1 MKKKIC
7 FVLGGFPVV
16 SQSFLYNQISQVLR
30 EDQYEVEILVLN
42 KKKGKV
48 HPAYEHLNEKVRF
61 LPSGR
66 EKGAAAKLK
75 LIFKS
80 VFSLLFKDPAAIF
93 KALNVSRYGRDAA
106 NGSYLIRAAQ
116 FSDLHP
122 DLYHCHFGTTAKIVA
137 NLKDMNVVKCKM
149 ITSFHGKD
157 ITVYPKQFGKDFY
170 KLLFKTCEMFTG
182 NSRFI
187 INKMIDNGC
196 LPERVVKIPMCLNT
210 AEFPYR
216 ELVPSREIFTILT
229 VGRFVEKKG
238 YAYALR
244 AIALFKKHNIPFIYH
259 MIGEGP
265 TMEAMMQ
272 LAEELGI
279 LKQVIFHGAMMQDR
293 VKGFYNQAHVFLL
306 PSVTAANG
314 DTEGQGLVLQ
324 EAQAIGIP
332 VVATLHN
339 GFPDSVIDGTTG
351 FLVPEKDPEGLCEKL
366 VQLATDEQLA
376 GNMGKMGRAFVE
388 NNFDAAVI
396 GAELALEYQK
406 LMPAQ

>member
-1 MKKKIC
+1 MKKKIY

-16 SQSFLYNQISQVLR
+16 SQSFLYNQIAQVIK
-30 EDQYEVEILVLN
+30 EDRYDVEILVLN
-42 KKKGKV
+42 RKKGKV
-48 HPAYEHLNEKVRF
+48 HPAYEYLNQKVRF

-66 EKGAAAKLK
+66 GEGISSKVK
-75 LIFKS
+75 LIAKS
-80 VFSLLFKDPAAIF
+80 FFSLLFKQPGLIV

-116 FSDLHP
+116 FVDLHP
-122 DLYHCHFGTTAKIVA
+122 DLYHCHFGTTAKIIA
-137 NLKDMNVVKCKM
+137 NLKDMNVVTCKM

-157 ITVYPKQFGKDFY
+157 ITVYPKQFGKEFY
-170 KLLFKTCEMFTG
+170 TILFKTSERFTG

-196 LPERVVKIPMCLNT
+196 PPQQVVKIPMCLNT
-210 AEFPYR
+210 DEFPFR
-216 ELVPSREIFTILT
+216 ETLPPREVFNILT

-238 YAYALR
+238 YEYSLR
-244 AIALFKKHNIPFIYH
+244 AVAMFKQNRIPFIYH
-259 MIGEGP
+259 IIGEGP
-265 TMEAMMQ
+265 TMAKMIE

-279 LKQVIFHGAMMQDR
+279 VQNVIFHGAMMQDR
-293 VKGFYNQAHVFLL
+293 VKEFYKQAHVFLL

-351 FLVPEKDPEGLCEKL
+351 FLVPEKDPKGLCEKL
-366 VQLATDEQLA
+366 TLLAKDEQLA
-376 GNMGKMGRAFVE
+376 ISIGKMGRAFVE

-396 GAELALEYQK
+396 GAELSAEYEK
-406 LMPAQ
+406 LLV